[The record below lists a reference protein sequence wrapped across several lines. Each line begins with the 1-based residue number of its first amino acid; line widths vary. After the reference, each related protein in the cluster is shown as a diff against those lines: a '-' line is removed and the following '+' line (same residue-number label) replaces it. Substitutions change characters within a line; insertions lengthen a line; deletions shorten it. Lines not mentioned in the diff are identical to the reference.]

1 MLSFSI
7 IFRRFL
13 LRFQHQQQFVIVKH
27 NARAHFQKRVDNK
40 NTIQD
45 GGSTALFAAYTVDT
59 VYTVYTVCADYT
71 IYTFYIVDT
80 VDTALFTLFKLF
92 YTSSSMLLGNV
103 RKLLEWAE
111 ER

>member
-59 VYTVYTVCADYT
+59 VYTVYTVYT
-71 IYTFYIVDT
+71 VDT
-80 VDTALFTLFKLF
+80 VYSN
-92 YTSSSMLLGNV
+92 YTFNTV
-103 RKLLEWAE
+103 YTV
-111 ER
+111 ERY

>member
-40 NTIQD
+40 STIVD
-45 GGSTALFAAYTVDT
+45 GCSTALFAAHTIDTDDMVYAVDM
-59 VYTVYTVCADYT
+59 VYTVYMVYTVIMVYTVDMVYTVHRVYT
-71 IYTFYIVDT
+71 IDMVSGQF
-80 VDTALFTLFKLF
+80 
-92 YTSSSMLLGNV
+92 S
-103 RKLLEWAE
+103 
-111 ER
+111 